1 MNKDQLRTEIEKTF
15 QRLIT
20 DQIKEQVVDFS
31 VLWVQRNKLAVD
43 RDSMAKV
50 LDVVRIA
57 IDDAYYKNIDV
68 AMNMLEPKLQE
79 FVDDANPLAPT
90 K

>member
-68 AMNMLEPKLQE
+68 AMNLLDSKLQE